1 MYEPNYYQISPE
13 NKPYQASPSPLT
25 QPRNAINRKF
35 QGQNLRPSPE
45 SPARQSIPVKVWGR
59 GGESFLQTRQKPKF
73 PTRSSLPSAKL
84 PFDSS
89 LENSAERNLT
99 AAPINHR
106 CADELLADRGEGRK
120 RITTAVHD
128 AENFPPVGKGN
139 KTRDD
144 DCSLPLPCFFR
155 KCGGMG
161 EGEGRK
167 EVEGEAAAF
176 VRIRPRRLPLSASLL
191 LLLLLLP
198 AASLIRVRSWG
209 RGGNGVKKER
219 IIRELESK
227 RWRDPSG
234 GIMSYALSM
243 SYATS
248 WRRLWIYI
256 PMEGKEEG
264 EGDLL
269 SGASLGRIVRRGTW
283 MNL

>member
-1 MYEPNYYQISPE
+1 
-13 NKPYQASPSPLT
+13 
-25 QPRNAINRKF
+25 
-35 QGQNLRPSPE
+35 
-45 SPARQSIPVKVWGR
+45 
-59 GGESFLQTRQKPKF
+59 
-73 PTRSSLPSAKL
+73 
-84 PFDSS
+84 
-89 LENSAERNLT
+89 
-99 AAPINHR
+99 
-106 CADELLADRGEGRK
+106 
-120 RITTAVHD
+120 
-128 AENFPPVGKGN
+128 
-139 KTRDD
+139 
-144 DCSLPLPCFFR
+144 
-155 KCGGMG
+155 MG